1 MSDYRPPDHF
11 YSVIGYEN
19 VKQEL
24 REIADMIK
32 NISEYRR
39 LGASWP
45 HGLILYGEPGVGK
58 TMMATAF
65 VKECGVKSYTLRRT
79 VGTDEFLHELKA
91 IFKEAAANTP
101 SVILLDDMD
110 KFVADE
116 NKPVEYNALQAC
128 MDEVKDS
135 GVFVIG
141 TVNETRGFPPSLMRS
156 GRFDRKIEVGTP
168 TGKDAVNIVHHYLS
182 GKKLADDVNFSDVAK
197 MMSRKSCADLEGMI
211 NEAAI
216 YAGYE
221 QAEKIGMKHLVRAV
235 LRNIFKS
242 ADAPDW
248 EKLSD
253 EDKRKTAYHE
263 AGHAVVL
270 ELLSPGNVGIISI
283 KSGIRFATKGFVG
296 ISERLKNISDKVV
309 LLLAGKAAVEM
320 ALGQFD
326 NGAHEDLSWAISCL
340 TPSFGTTYGA
350 DYLRLGKGEDSESAT
365 FMREV
370 TIRTEIERYTMMA
383 RKMLAENRAFL
394 DAVANELLEKETLL
408 NSDMARLRTIYLKE
422 KEKIS

>member
-32 NISEYRR
+32 NIAEYRR

-79 VGTDEFLHELKA
+79 VGTDEFLHEMKE

-110 KFVADE
+110 KFVSEE

-141 TVNETRGFPPSLMRS
+141 TVNETRGFPPSLLRS

-168 TGKDAVNIVHHYLS
+168 TGKDAVNIVRHYLS

-221 QAEKIGMKHLVRAV
+221 RAEKIGMKHLVRAV

-263 AGHAVVL
+263 AGHAVIL
-270 ELLSPGNVGIISI
+270 ELLRPDNVGIISI
-283 KSGIRFATKGFVG
+283 KSGISFATKGFVG
-296 ISERLKNISDKVV
+296 MCTRATSNREFALIALG
-309 LLLAGKAAVEM
+309 GKTAVEM
-320 ALGQFD
+320 ALGKPD
-326 NGAHEDLSWAISCL
+326 NGATRDTKEAKRCIDVEISDTFGVDFTDGDPNYHSEAKKFREEVAIRIR
-340 TPSFGTTYGA
+340 FEEY
-350 DYLRLGKGEDSESAT
+350 T
-365 FMREV
+365 FEV
-370 TIRTEIERYTMMA
+370 RR
-383 RKMLAENRAFL
+383 MLADNRAFL

-408 NSDMARLRTIYLKE
+408 NSDMARLRAIYLRKKE
-422 KEKIS
+422 NIP

>member
-32 NISEYRR
+32 NIAEYRR

-65 VKECGVKSYTLRRT
+65 VKECGVKNYTLRRT
-79 VGTDEFLHELKA
+79 IGTDEFLHELKA

-110 KFVADE
+110 KFVSEE

-168 TGKDAVNIVHHYLS
+168 TGEDAVNIVRHYLS
-182 GKKLADDVNFSDVAK
+182 GKKLADDVHFSDVAK

-221 QAEKIGMKHLVRAV
+221 RAEKIGMKHLVRAV

-326 NGAHEDLSWAISCL
+326 NGAHEDLNWAISCL

-350 DYLRLGKGEDSESAT
+350 DYLRLGKGEDSESQT

-370 TIRTEIERYTMMA
+370 TIRTEIERYTMTA

-408 NSDMARLRTIYLKE
+408 NSDMARLCAIYLKK

>member
-1 MSDYRPPDHF
+1 
-11 YSVIGYEN
+11 
-19 VKQEL
+19 
-24 REIADMIK
+24 
-32 NISEYRR
+32 
-39 LGASWP
+39 
-45 HGLILYGEPGVGK
+45 
-58 TMMATAF
+58 
-65 VKECGVKSYTLRRT
+65 
-79 VGTDEFLHELKA
+79 
-91 IFKEAAANTP
+91 
-101 SVILLDDMD
+101 
-110 KFVADE
+110 
-116 NKPVEYNALQAC
+116 
-128 MDEVKDS
+128 
-135 GVFVIG
+135 
-141 TVNETRGFPPSLMRS
+141 
-156 GRFDRKIEVGTP
+156 
-168 TGKDAVNIVHHYLS
+168 
-182 GKKLADDVNFSDVAK
+182 
-197 MMSRKSCADLEGMI
+197 MI

-221 QAEKIGMKHLVRAV
+221 RAEKIGMKHLVRAV

-309 LLLAGKAAVEM
+309 LLLAGKSAVEM

-350 DYLRLGKGEDSESAT
+350 DYLRLGKGEDSEPAT

-370 TIRTEIERYTMMA
+370 TIRIEIEKHTMTA

-408 NSDMARLRTIYLKE
+408 NSDMARLRAMHLKGKE
-422 KEKIS
+422 KTS

>member
-32 NISEYRR
+32 NIAEYRR

-168 TGKDAVNIVHHYLS
+168 TGEDAVNIVRHYLS
-182 GKKLADDVNFSDVAK
+182 GKKLADDVNCNDVAK
-197 MMSRKSCADLEGMI
+197 
-211 NEAAI
+211 
-216 YAGYE
+216 
-221 QAEKIGMKHLVRAV
+221 
-235 LRNIFKS
+235 
-242 ADAPDW
+242 
-248 EKLSD
+248 
-253 EDKRKTAYHE
+253 
-263 AGHAVVL
+263 
-270 ELLSPGNVGIISI
+270 
-283 KSGIRFATKGFVG
+283 
-296 ISERLKNISDKVV
+296 
-309 LLLAGKAAVEM
+309 
-320 ALGQFD
+320 
-326 NGAHEDLSWAISCL
+326 
-340 TPSFGTTYGA
+340 
-350 DYLRLGKGEDSESAT
+350 
-365 FMREV
+365 
-370 TIRTEIERYTMMA
+370 
-383 RKMLAENRAFL
+383 
-394 DAVANELLEKETLL
+394 
-408 NSDMARLRTIYLKE
+408 
-422 KEKIS
+422 